1 MSMYKEILETS
12 KQKFTKQHFY
22 GRFYSRIS
30 IPFTIALIKLRF
42 SPNFIT
48 SISLLLSLISSI
60 AYVKYSIITAIV
72 LFELGVI
79 LDYSDGAVAVYIKKA
94 SKFGAWFDHIGDRV
108 VLRLIIIGI
117 CIGVFLKYN
126 SPLILILG
134 FIMLAIK
141 TLRDY
146 NEVYV
151 NMASDYKD
159 TTQAAKNTLKNK
171 FGFLSTTAEFIL
183 DLQFFAL
190 PFIPLFNLT
199 TIISFF
205 SIYIA
210 TELARIIFDLIC
222 TGKKFY

>member
-1 MSMYKEILETS
+1 MYKEILETS
-12 KQKFTKQHFY
+12 KKKFTKQHFY

-48 SISLLLSLISSI
+48 SISLLLSILSGIFYINYNVLLALI
-60 AYVKYSIITAIV
+60 
-72 LFELGVI
+72 LFQLAVI
-79 LDYSDGAVAVYIKKA
+79 LDYSDGAVAVFIKKT

-108 VLRLIIIGI
+108 ALRFVIIGI
-117 CIGVFLKYN
+117 CMGVFLKYN

-151 NMASDYKD
+151 NMASDYKE
-159 TTQAAKNTLKNK
+159 TTQSAKNSLKNR
-171 FGFLSTTAEFIL
+171 FGFLSTAAEVIL
-183 DLQFFAL
+183 DLQFFVL

-199 TIISFF
+199 IILYFF
-205 SIYIA
+205 LIYIA
-210 TELARIIFDLIC
+210 TELARIMLDLIC